1 MKTILTSYAF
11 EVKKRFYH
19 QSEMTDSREPLAE
32 LKLRLGKTL
41 RIKMDDGR
49 VIEGEF
55 QCMDKDLNF
64 IIGGATEY
72 HGMTNR
78 KLLTFEN

>member
-1 MKTILTSYAF
+1 MI
-11 EVKKRFYH
+11 EEIEEIKK
-19 QSEMTDSREPLAE
+19 
-32 LKLRLGKTL
+32 LKESLGKTL

-49 VIEGEF
+49 VIQGEF

-78 KLLTFEN
+78 T

>member
-1 MKTILTSYAF
+1 MAKKDQESPLRSLVLYNHLSMI
-11 EVKKRFYH
+11 EEIEKVKE
-19 QSEMTDSREPLAE
+19 S
-32 LKLRLGKTL
+32 LGKTL

-49 VIEGEF
+49 VIQGEF

-64 IIGGATEY
+64 IIGSATEY

-78 KLLTFEN
+78 AF